1 MGGRK
6 VCEVEISVVILSSKV
21 SSQNRKRDF
30 LIYIYERVTLSFCHY
45 ILSEKQKEKG
55 ERRERVFLYVLRTAI
70 RK

>member
-6 VCEVEISVVILSSKV
+6 VCKVEMSVVILSSKV

-30 LIYIYERVTLSFCHY
+30 LIYIYERVTLSCHY

-55 ERRERVFLYVLRTAI
+55 ERRERVFFVCI
-70 RK
+70 ENGNS